1 VDLDDSGQ
9 EIREQRWL
17 LRNSVNK
24 KFRKI
29 FMDLPPVDSAAELF
43 TGSRTKVEVTIL
55 ISRLMEGEEPEAL
68 KLKYGS
74 EPLEEAISEL
84 ENRI

>member
-1 VDLDDSGQ
+1 
-9 EIREQRWL
+9 
-17 LRNSVNK
+17 
-24 KFRKI
+24 
-29 FMDLPPVDSAAELF
+29 MDPPLVDSAADLF

-55 ISRLMEGEEPEAL
+55 ISRLMEGENPETL

-74 EPLEEAISEL
+74 ELLEEAISEL